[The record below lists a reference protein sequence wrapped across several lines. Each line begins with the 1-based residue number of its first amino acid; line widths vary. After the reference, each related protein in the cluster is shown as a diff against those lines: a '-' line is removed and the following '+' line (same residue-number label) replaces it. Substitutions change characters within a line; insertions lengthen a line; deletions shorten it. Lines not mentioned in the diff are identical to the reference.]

1 MKKTSKKILGAL
13 MVFMLVGTI
22 GAVIAS
28 AVDSDTEEETDEQKE
43 FFPKGPMFGKG
54 PFFDDLTDEQKEEIK
69 AIIEDLRE
77 NDATWEEI
85 NTAIMEKLDEYGVLD
100 ERLDN
105 QIEQTE
111 QRLEVLNRQ
120 KELRE
125 QGKSWE
131 EIKEIIQEEFDLEL
145 PGFEGKPMMHRHG
158 FRHEP
163 CMENNLDIITEEGS
177 EI

>member
-28 AVDSDTEEETDEQKE
+28 AVDSETDEETDGQKT
-43 FFPKGPMFGKG
+43 FFDRGPMFGKG
-54 PFFDDLTDEQKEEIK
+54 PFFDDLTDEQIEEIE
-69 AIIEDLRE
+69 AIIEELKE
-77 NDATWEEI
+77 NDATWEDI
-85 NTAIMEKLDEYGVLD
+85 NTAIMEKLDEYGILD

-111 QRLEVLNRQ
+111 QKLEILNRQ
-120 KELRE
+120 KDLRE

-131 EIKEIIQEEFDLEL
+131 EINEIIQEEFDIEL
-145 PGFEGKPMMHRHG
+145 PDFKEKPRMHRHG
-158 FRHEP
+158 FRHGP
-163 CMENNLDIITEEGS
+163 CMENPPEDITEEGS
-177 EI
+177 EL